1 MSLKKNKIMYYQF
14 SDFYKR
20 DVSFV
25 FDDENN
31 DIEYSVF
38 NEGNKINI
46 KENILYLVDKI
57 DAYISSYDI
66 LPTIGAILVSEKF
79 KNTFLELSDKELQ
92 FIPAIIKDEKGN
104 ENNNFFAL
112 NILNIISCMDM
123 EKSVTEKTRYGTI
136 KIKKLVFTPNSLN
149 NLDIIRMEEH
159 NSYVI
164 VTEKFKK
171 RCEEANLKGIEFIE
185 EGHSIYTNL

>member
-1 MSLKKNKIMYYQF
+1 MYYQF